1 MSGIKTFCVWTSLVA
16 GFLIAWPPACSAEI
30 ASFDCAKAASPA
42 EAAIC
47 HEPSLG
53 AKDIRMAAYYQVL
66 EAAAPAWSGM
76 AYREFRDSERQRQA
90 DWIAKER
97 DPCEDSIACLQ
108 QAYDKR
114 IEELLSTI
122 GKNLGLTYGR
132 MCDAG

>member
-1 MSGIKTFCVWTSLVA
+1 MSGLTTFCVLNSLVA
-16 GFLIAWPPACSAEI
+16 GFLTALPLACSAQA
-30 ASFDCAKAASPA
+30 ASFDCAKAASPV
-42 EAAIC
+42 ETAIC
-47 HEPSLG
+47 REPSLG
-53 AKDIRMAAYYQVL
+53 AKDIRMAAFYQVL
-66 EAAAPAWSGM
+66 ETTAPAWSGM

-97 DPCEDSIACLQ
+97 DPCGDSIACLQ